1 MPGRHRRTPEH
12 RYTRQAHHRW
22 LLDPA
27 PGPAARTILLCVCP
41 TDVRNSNGCQ
51 VSGGGGTPS
60 ARQQRS
66 SGSMRDH
73 KRGGGGTPSA
83 RQQRSSG
90 SGRNHKRS
98 PNPEQARSRG
108 FVRGGGGTPSARQ
121 QRSSGSGRD
130 HKRSPNPEQARSR
143 GFVRGGGGTPSA
155 RQGGPPPRFRPRP
168 QTKPQP
174 RASSEPGLRTRWR
187 WDSNPR
193 WSCPHTRFRGVLL
206 WPLGHATAD
215 NDTGVPRRPA
225 GQDLSRS
232 SMRAC
237 RVGRC
242 CKAART
248 ARCRPSSR
256 YRSPSHRTTCAK
268 RSP

>member
-1 MPGRHRRTPEH
+1 MR
-12 RYTRQAHHRW
+12 
-22 LLDPA
+22 L
-27 PGPAARTILLCVCP
+27 
-41 TDVRNSNGCQ
+41 SNGCAQ
-51 VSGGGGTPS
+51 L
-60 ARQQRS
+60 QRMPGERWRWDS
-66 SGSMRDH
+66 
-73 KRGGGGTPSA
+73 
-83 RQQRSSG
+83 
-90 SGRNHKRS
+90 
-98 PNPEQARSRG
+98 
-108 FVRGGGGTPSARQ
+108 V
-121 QRSSGSGRD
+121 
-130 HKRSPNPEQARSR
+130 
-143 GFVRGGGGTPSA
+143 
-155 RQGGPPPRFRPRP
+155 GPPAAQLRFHARPQTRWRWDSVGPPAAQLRFRPRP

>member
-1 MPGRHRRTPEH
+1 MR
-12 RYTRQAHHRW
+12 
-22 LLDPA
+22 L
-27 PGPAARTILLCVCP
+27 
-41 TDVRNSNGCQ
+41 SNGCVQ
-51 VSGGGGTPS
+51 L
-60 ARQQRS
+60 QRMPGERWRWDS
-66 SGSMRDH
+66 
-73 KRGGGGTPSA
+73 
-83 RQQRSSG
+83 
-90 SGRNHKRS
+90 
-98 PNPEQARSRG
+98 
-108 FVRGGGGTPSARQ
+108 V
-121 QRSSGSGRD
+121 
-130 HKRSPNPEQARSR
+130 
-143 GFVRGGGGTPSA
+143 
-155 RQGGPPPRFRPRP
+155 GPPAAQLRFHARPQTRWRWDSVGPPAAQLRFRPQPQTKPQPRASSEPGLRTRWRWDSVGPPAAQLRFRPRP